1 MRCLSDDAISEPLS
15 VTDSWT
21 MYTTC
26 DDYVTI
32 YVDGALLAAD
42 LAGWSIQKTLSV
54 PSNMAVMA
62 VLTLD
67 TGGVSRKGRLSNQRG
82 IDGHSIQP

>member
-1 MRCLSDDAISEPLS
+1 
-15 VTDSWT
+15 

-67 TGGVSRKGRLSNQRG
+67 TGGVSRK
-82 IDGHSIQP
+82 